1 MSTSPIGSSSSATSS
16 NAYKTGD
23 QLQSLGGSSQLQ
35 VTGLAS
41 GLDTNAIVTA
51 MMATATQQVTNLQNQ
66 QTGITTLNS
75 QLTSIQSALQK
86 VANDAQALG
95 SPSLFA
101 NTQSVNS
108 SNSSL
113 VGATLTSGASALI
126 GTYQV
131 SVQALATAS
140 QQTYTFNSPTSAS
153 DTITFGSGSGAPTV
167 TLAAGATADDLV
179 NAINS
184 NSNLPVWATVTQEPP
199 SSGGQATIV
208 FSDRNTGAP
217 PTSGGQ
223 PTYTQITDS
232 AGALS
237 ADQSVAP
244 VPGTDAQYT
253 INGTTYYSSSNTISG
268 NSLGTGSTPT
278 EGQGA
283 QQTIP
288 GVTLSL
294 NALTG
299 STPLTISVGTPAPNS
314 QNIQAAVQQLV
325 TDYNSAI
332 TQIQNQLTQTPSSSD
347 PTQGT
352 LYDDPDLQQLLSSM
366 RGMMDKSFNESGN
379 ITSMLDVGVSTGA
392 TTGTGAISATSLL
405 GDLTLNAST
414 LTSALQSNP
423 SGVQSMLTSWSIN
436 FSSLVNNE
444 AAPGGTIDSRIQ
456 ADDTQSSYLG
466 TQIENMQNA
475 NAQQQQELVQQFA
488 NMEAALSQSQSTSS
502 WLTSQLSSLPG
513 G

>member
-1 MSTSPIGSSSSATSS
+1 MSTQPISSGTATSS

-23 QLQSLGGSSQLQ
+23 QLQSLGGTSQLQ

-51 MMATATQQVTNLQNQ
+51 LMATEQQRVTNLQNQ
-66 QTGITTLNS
+66 QSGITALNS
-75 QLTSIQSALQK
+75 QLKSIQTALQK
-86 VANDAQALG
+86 IATDAQALG

-101 NTQSVNS
+101 NTQTVTS
-108 SNSSL
+108 SNSAL

-126 GTYQV
+126 GSYQV
-131 SVQALATAS
+131 SVQALATAT
-140 QQTYTFNSPTSAS
+140 QNTYTFNSPTSGS
-153 DTITFGSGSGAPTV
+153 DTVTFGAGPNQQV

-179 NAINS
+179 SAINS

-199 SSGGQATIV
+199 SGGGQATII
-208 FSDRNTGAP
+208 FSDRNTGQP
-217 PTSGGQ
+217 SG
-223 PTYTQITDS
+223 TYTPVTDS
-232 AGALS
+232 AGALNYS
-237 ADQSVAP
+237 TGSE
-244 VPGTDAQYT
+244 VPGNDAQYT
-253 INGTTYYSSSNTISG
+253 INGTSYYSSSNTISG
-268 NSLGTGSTPT
+268 NSLGTGSTPA

-299 STPLTISVGTPAPNS
+299 STPVTIGVGTPAPS
-314 QNIQAAVQQLV
+314 AQNIQTAVQQFV

-332 TQIQNQLTQTPSSSD
+332 SQIQTQLSQAPSSSD
-347 PTQGT
+347 PTKGT
-352 LYDDPDLQQLLSSM
+352 LYGDSDLQQLLSSM
-366 RGMMDKSFNESGN
+366 RGMMDKSFTETSS

-392 TTGTGAISATSLL
+392 STGTGAISQSSLA
-405 GDLTLNAST
+405 GDLVLDASK
-414 LTSALQSNP
+414 LTSMLQSNP
-423 SGVQSMLTSWSIN
+423 SGVRSMFTSWSIN

-444 AAPGGTIDSRIQ
+444 AAPGGTIDNRIQ
-456 ADDTQSSYLG
+456 ADDSQASYLG
-466 TQIENMQNA
+466 TQIQNMTQA
-475 NAQQQQELVQQFA
+475 NAIKQQELVQQFA
-488 NMEAALSQSQSTSS
+488 QMEAALSQSQSTSS